1 MSRAKR
7 IAFIASSSNLE
18 TIPSTCASNNS
29 DPDSIAEFYRAV
41 LSTETTA
48 IPKGPVKKRASKIRR
63 ISRSPSALPSTSS
76 TELPPSDTTT
86 TSFSS
91 LATSESSSVV
101 WCPNCELHIPISLH
115 ERHLRGTTHLL
126 SKPFEAPIPDVL
138 TLNETN
144 IGFKMLRAQ
153 GWEYEQGLGAEGQ
166 GRRHPIS
173 TSLKND
179 KLGLGAKPNK
189 RVVTHSHAEITDT
202 ARALLDVKPTQREI
216 IAQEKRDREKRL
228 AMMEYMNR

>member
-7 IAFIASSSNLE
+7 IAFIASSNLE
-18 TIPSTCASNNS
+18 TVPSASTSNNS
-29 DPDSIAEFYRAV
+29 DSDSVAEFYRAV

-48 IPKGPVKKRASKIRR
+48 
-63 ISRSPSALPSTSS
+63 PSTSS
-76 TELPPSDTTT
+76 TEPPSSDFTITPV
-86 TSFSS
+86 SS
-91 LATSESSSVV
+91 LDTSESSSVV
-101 WCPNCELHIPISLH
+101 WCPNCELHIPTSLH

-202 ARALLDVKPTQREI
+202 ARTLLDVKPTRREI
-216 IAQEKRDREKRL
+216 IARGKRDREKRL